1 MEKEE
6 YIRRAEEEDDW
17 APGWDAIDDCFK
29 TVYSNQEPSHYG
41 TIMADRAIFGGDQY
55 LDGYSLYRSEKGYI
69 HIVTFGMSELY
80 TNADAFGEEYSKWG
94 YEMTMKLPVKTN
106 EECMWA
112 IDMLSNLARYTYT
125 NNRFIE
131 PFQYISGGGNP
142 IRVGANTELTGLIVA
157 EDTEIKGVDTMHGRL
172 DFLQIVGITQSE
184 LNVLI
189 DDRNKAIPF
198 IEKMK
203 ADNPMLVTDLERKN
217 SYL

>member
-17 APGWDAIDDCFK
+17 APGWDAIEDCFK
-29 TVYSNQEPSHYG
+29 AVYSDQKPNHYG
-41 TIMADRAIFGGDQY
+41 TTMANRAMFGGDQY
-55 LDGYSLYRSEKGYI
+55 LDGYSLYRSEKGYV

-80 TNADAFGEEYSKWG
+80 TNADAFGGEYSRWG
-94 YEMTMKLPVKTN
+94 YEMTIKLPVKTD

-112 IDMLSNLARYTYT
+112 IDMLSNLARYTHT
-125 NNRFIE
+125 SNRFIE

-142 IRVGANTELTGLIVA
+142 IRIGADTELTGLIVV
-157 EDTEIKGVDTMHGRL
+157 EDTEIKGVDTVHGRL

-184 LNVLI
+184 LDVLI
-189 DDRNKAIPF
+189 ADPNQAIPF

-203 ADNPMLVTDLERKN
+203 ADNPLLVTDLERKN